1 MSEEV
6 MEFHL
11 TCKCGYT
18 MDGIF
23 YPEDSDERLHCE
35 CGLVWTVARPRED
48 QNEHS
53 ELRKI

>member
-23 YPEDSDERLHCE
+23 YPEDEDETLHCE